1 MIMKNNKDLASQS
14 AAHELAVKTL
24 KKADNL
30 FYRQR
35 RAMEDIFGM
44 PHGVFAGA

>member
-1 MIMKNNKDLASQS
+1 MIMKNNKDLAPQS
-14 AAHELAVKTL
+14 AAHKLAVKTL

-35 RAMEDIFGM
+35 RAMEDTDMLKDERFRM
-44 PHGVFAGA
+44 L